1 MNPGQTIHR
10 HLWRAMRIA
19 ELSAFHPYRG
29 GIAQFG
35 AALHGALAKEHEV
48 KAFTF
53 TRQYP
58 SFLFPGK
65 SQFVQ
70 PGDDATNV
78 GAVRVLD
85 SSWPLNWR
93 GAADRIVTVKP
104 ELLLT
109 RMWMPF
115 FGPCMG
121 AVAARVRRNGAKA
134 IGIVDNAVPHEPR
147 FFDKAFARYYF
158 ARHDGFVA
166 LSQAVVNDIRA
177 LKPDARVQVLPHP
190 LYDHFGQPVAR
201 TAAAA
206 QLGVDPANKTILF
219 FGLIRDYKG
228 LDLLIEAFAQ
238 LNATHQLVIAGE
250 AYGDFAKYQ
259 RMIDAHPSRDRIHV
273 FQRFIGDAEVPAFF
287 SAADCLVLPY
297 RSATQSGVT
306 AIAFHFGV
314 PVIATDVGGLAEI
327 VTHERTGLIVP
338 KPDASAIAQGI
349 KTFFEGDRSQR
360 LRGNFNEVRKEL
372 SWDRFADGLVTFAK
386 GL

>member
-1 MNPGQTIHR
+1 
-10 HLWRAMRIA
+10 MRIA

-35 AALHGALAKEHEV
+35 AALHKALSVKHDV

-65 SQFVQ
+65 SQFVEG
-70 PGDDATNV
+70 GDMATDV
-78 GAVRVLD
+78 GAKRVLD
-85 SSWPLNWR
+85 SVWPLNWGHAA
-93 GAADRIVTVKP
+93 GAINATAP

-115 FGPCMG
+115 FGPAMG
-121 AVAARVRRNGAKA
+121 SVAARVRGSGATA
-134 IGIVDNAVPHEPR
+134 IGIVDNAIPHEPR

-158 ARHDGFVA
+158 NRHDGFVA
-166 LSQAVVNDIRA
+166 LSQAVADDIRA
-177 LKPDARVQVLPHP
+177 LKPNTRVQVLPHP
-190 LYDHFGQPVAR
+190 LYDHFGER
-201 TAAAA
+201 MDKTAAAA
-206 QLGVDPANKTILF
+206 QLGLDPARKTILF

-228 LDLLIEAFAQ
+228 LDLLIDAFAQ
-238 LNATHQLVIAGE
+238 LDEGHQLVIAGE
-250 AYGDFAKYQ
+250 AYADFGKYQ
-259 RMIDAHPSRDRIHV
+259 LLIDAHPLRHRIHV
-273 FQRFIGDAEVPAFF
+273 FQRFISDAEVPAFF
-287 SAADCLVLPY
+287 SAADALVLPY

-338 KPDASAIAQGI
+338 RPDAAAIAQGL

-360 LRGNFNEVRKEL
+360 LRGNFDAVRQEL
-372 SWDRFADGLVTFAK
+372 SWERFADGLVTFAK

>member
-1 MNPGQTIHR
+1 
-10 HLWRAMRIA
+10 MRIA

-35 AALHGALAKEHEV
+35 AALHKALAVQHEV

-58 SFLFPGK
+58 GFLFPGK
-65 SQFVQ
+65 SQFVEA
-70 PGDDATNV
+70 DDTATDV

-85 SSWPLNWR
+85 SVWPLNW
-93 GAADRIVTVKP
+93 GAAANRIALEKP

-115 FGPCMG
+115 FGPAMG
-121 AVAARVRRNGAKA
+121 AVAARVRRTGAKA

-147 FFDKAFARYYF
+147 FFDKDFARYYF
-158 ARHDGFVA
+158 KRHNGFIA
-166 LSQAVVNDIRA
+166 LSQAVADDIRA
-177 LKPDARVQVLPHP
+177 LKPDAQVQVLPHP
-190 LYDHFGQPVAR
+190 LYDHFGTR
-201 TAAAA
+201 WDRSAAAA
-206 QLGVDPANKTILF
+206 HLGVDPALKTILF

-228 LDLLIEAFAQ
+228 LDLLIEAFGQ
-238 LNATHQLVIAGE
+238 LDGTHQLVIAGE
-250 AYGDFAKYQ
+250 AYGDFAPYQ
-259 RMIDAHPSRDRIHV
+259 RMIDAHPLRERIHV
-273 FQRFIGDAEVPAFF
+273 FQRFIADAEVPAYF

-297 RSATQSGVT
+297 RTATQSGVT

-314 PVIATDVGGLAEI
+314 PVIATDVGGLAET
-327 VTHERTGLIVP
+327 VMHERTGLMVP
-338 KPDASAIAQGI
+338 RPDADAIAQGL

-360 LRGNFNEVRKEL
+360 MRDNFDAVRNEL
-372 SWDRFADGLVTFAK
+372 SWARFADGLVTFAK

>member
-1 MNPGQTIHR
+1 
-10 HLWRAMRIA
+10 MRIA

-35 AALHGALAKEHEV
+35 AALHRALSGEHDV
-48 KAFTF
+48 MAFTF

-58 SFLFPGK
+58 DFLFPGK
-65 SQFVQ
+65 SQLVE
-70 PGDDATNV
+70 PGDTTTDV
-78 GAVRVLD
+78 GALRVLD

-93 GAADRIVTVKP
+93 MAGERISEKRP

-109 RMWMPF
+109 RLWMPF
-115 FGPCMG
+115 FGPAMG
-121 AVAARVRRNGAKA
+121 SVAARVRRTGAKA

-158 ARHDGFVA
+158 HRHDGFVA
-166 LSQAVVNDIRA
+166 LSQAVADDIRA

-190 LYDHFGQPVAR
+190 LYDHLGKRLDRNV
-201 TAAAA
+201 AAA
-206 QLGVDPANKTILF
+206 QLGLDPARKTILF

-228 LDLLIEAFAQ
+228 LDLLIEAFGR
-238 LNATHQLVIAGE
+238 LDGTHQLVIAGE
-250 AYGDFAKYQ
+250 AYGDFAPYQ
-259 RMIDAHPSRDRIHV
+259 RMIDAHPWRERIHV
-273 FQRFIGDAEVPAFF
+273 FQRFIANAEVPTFF

-297 RSATQSGVT
+297 RTATQSGVT

-338 KPDASAIAQGI
+338 RPDADAIAHGL

-360 LRGNFNEVRKEL
+360 LRGNFDAVREEL
-372 SWDRFADGLVTFAK
+372 SWGRFAEGLVSFAK